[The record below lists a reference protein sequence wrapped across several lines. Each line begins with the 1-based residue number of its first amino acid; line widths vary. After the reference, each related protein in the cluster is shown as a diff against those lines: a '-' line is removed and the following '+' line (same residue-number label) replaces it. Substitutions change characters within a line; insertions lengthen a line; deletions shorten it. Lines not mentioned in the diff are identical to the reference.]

1 MKKFNVDAARMEM
14 SILADA
20 LDRAERANDYESNHY
35 DDNKARYNELKQQ
48 IERYN
53 KRKGKWWNS

>member
-1 MKKFNVDAARMEM
+1 MKKFDADAARMEM

-35 DDNKARYNELKQQ
+35 DDNKARYEELK
-48 IERYN
+48 RLLSKS
-53 KRKGKWWNS
+53 KR

>member
-1 MKKFNVDAARMEM
+1 MKKFNADAARMEM
-14 SILADA
+14 SILANA
-20 LDRAERANDYESNHY
+20 LDRAERANDYENNHY

-53 KRKGKWWNS
+53 KRRGK

>member
-1 MKKFNVDAARMEM
+1 MKRFDFNAAYMEM

-20 LDRAERANDYESNHY
+20 LDRAERAHDYESGHY
-35 DDNKARYNELKQQ
+35 DDNLMRYNKLKQQ

-53 KRKGKWWNS
+53 KRRDK

>member
-53 KRKGKWWNS
+53 KRKGK

>member
-1 MKKFNVDAARMEM
+1 MKKFNADAARMEM

-53 KRKGKWWNS
+53 KRRGK